1 MAEVDYE
8 MQQSDVESEVEMEAT
23 ASGDDEGGDS
33 DLELQIALRDGLLK
47 SDSLNVVAKEKRPP
61 IYKRQEIEKA
71 ILAFNTKQPWIET
84 LDITV
89 PNSQKLTKELVND
102 DFEREVVFY
111 KQAVEAMKLAL
122 PRLKK
127 LNVPIFRPVDYFAEM
142 AKSDD
147 HMQKVRKR
155 LMEEK
160 EMRQRQET
168 IRRIREEKKYATSVQ
183 REVLANRQSEKKKL
197 ADAVKKHRKGMKTQL
212 ETMLNNAEQMLKDD
226 DEGGD
231 DTRGPKKHIGAARAQ
246 TQRKMSRNTRDKKFG
261 FGGQKKR
268 SKRNDKNS
276 FGAFGS
282 GKVGKKGGKR
292 GRKP

>member
-1 MAEVDYE
+1 MPKVKFAVPEQPESDVE
-8 MQQSDVESEVEMEAT
+8 MESDVESGEE
-23 ASGDDEGGDS
+23 GDEGDS
-33 DLELQIALRDGLLK
+33 DLELQVALRDGLLK
-47 SDSLNVVAKEKRPP
+47 SDSLNIIGEAKRPP
-61 IYKRQEIEKA
+61 INKKTELEQALKLLEKK
-71 ILAFNTKQPWIET
+71 TPWIET
-84 LDITV
+84 LDVTV
-89 PNSQKLTKELVND
+89 PNQTLTQDVIND
-102 DFEREVVFY
+102 DFEREVNFY

-122 PRLKK
+122 PRLKS
-127 LNVPIFRPVDYFAEM
+127 LNVPIFRPADYFAEM

-183 REVLANRQSEKKKL
+183 REVLATRQTEKRKL

-226 DEGGD
+226 EVPEA
-231 DTRGPKKHIGAARAQ
+231 RGPKKHIGAARAQ
-246 TQRKMSRNTRDKKFG
+246 TARKMSRSIRDKKFG

-268 SKRNDKNS
+268 SKRNDKDS
-276 FGAFGS
+276 FAAFDAGR
-282 GKVGKKGGKR
+282 KGKR
-292 GRKP
+292 GGKKR